1 MRLTE
6 TQLRQIISEEVK
18 RHDDSDIDVA
28 LEKLGCTT
36 TLDEFRHVF
45 KSVTKLLVNF
55 EEAEATIGG
64 STALSRIMT
73 QLYIIHKEGLTFE
86 KSLKSLPALVDEY
99 GIGGDDPLDDSQ
111 RIGSSKRHAPRAA
124 DRLSASADGEKRKW
138 NSTRKAY
145 MPSKQKRTA
154 H

>member
-99 GIGGDDPLDDSQ
+99 L
-111 RIGSSKRHAPRAA
+111 K
-124 DRLSASADGEKRKW
+124 
-138 NSTRKAY
+138 TC
-145 MPSKQKRTA
+145 
-154 H
+154 